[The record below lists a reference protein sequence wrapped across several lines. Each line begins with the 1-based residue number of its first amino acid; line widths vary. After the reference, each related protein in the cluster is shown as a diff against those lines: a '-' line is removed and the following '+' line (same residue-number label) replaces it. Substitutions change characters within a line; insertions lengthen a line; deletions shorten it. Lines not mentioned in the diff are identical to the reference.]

1 MDCGDGMPWLVFA
14 RCCRTCYGADLL
26 QIGEID
32 LAVQD
37 VPAAVEGLD
46 TTWRQPRRRGE
57 SPS

>member
-1 MDCGDGMPWLVFA
+1 MPWLVCA
-14 RCCRTCYGADLL
+14 RCCRTCYSADLL

-37 VPAAVEGLD
+37 VPAAVEGLPD

-57 SPS
+57 SPSY